1 MAISVFL
8 HVAELTWPL
17 VLFAHFFNGRV
28 RQRANESQPL
38 VGGLSPRTA
47 LMGEG

>member
-1 MAISVFL
+1 MATCVFL

-17 VLFAHFFNGRV
+17 VLFAYFFNVPGV
-28 RQRANESQPL
+28 GECQPV